1 MMTKGIRGIGRQRQA
16 EDCSPGITQIKGDL
30 RKIFFSKLRKLSLDS
45 SLQLCGDEK
54 ASFSFFFSPLFFT
67 CE

>member
-1 MMTKGIRGIGRQRQA
+1 MTKGIRGIGRQSQA

-30 RKIFFSKLRKLSLDS
+30 HKAFFSKLRKLSLDS
-45 SLQLCGDEK
+45 SLRLCGDEK

-67 CE
+67 YE